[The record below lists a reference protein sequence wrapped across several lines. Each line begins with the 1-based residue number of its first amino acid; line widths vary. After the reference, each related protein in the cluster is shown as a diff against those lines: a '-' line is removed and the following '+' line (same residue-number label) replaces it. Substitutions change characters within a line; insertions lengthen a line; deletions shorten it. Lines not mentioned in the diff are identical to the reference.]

1 MDVVEIDEFC
11 IWLNSVNIRM
21 NNQLKIDGNNYYE
34 DWTEEVIVPEKLYKI
49 LSDHEK
55 KLWSICD
62 LTQIYSSGD
71 IFEIFGVN
79 PSDLN
84 KCYSKRFYKL
94 TKNELENLEEFSQK
108 INTCLPVDEILIIY
122 SE

>member
-108 INTCLPVDEILIIY
+108 INTSLPVDEILIIY

>member
-1 MDVVEIDEFC
+1 
-11 IWLNSVNIRM
+11 M